1 MVDKYGIMILRGWE
15 IVLKMRIDNWASLI
29 EILKFLSEDY
39 VTLHEYGLKKLCRD
53 RSVIKFYKKHYL
65 KKYGRNFER
74 NARKVFRKMLHEIVL
89 YVAFHNEIRVL
100 QGMEEEDPYILFYNM
115 LEELDEKYGII
126 RDMKYCVEYFRKNY
140 PHIRNRFRKTGRGE
154 SRNVY
159 SGN

>member
-29 EILKFLSEDY
+29 EISKFLSEDY
-39 VTLHEYGLKKLCRD
+39 ITLHKYGLKKLCRD

-65 KKYGRNFER
+65 KKYDRNFER

-115 LEELDEKYGII
+115 LEEIDEKYGII

-154 SRNVY
+154 RNVY
-159 SGN
+159 SRN